1 MNNSFITKLTVS
13 VVTVAALLAFLA
25 PVKDESNN
33 GGDDFNYG
41 ISTYADDETT
51 FDGIKDR

>member
-25 PVKDESNN
+25 PVTDESDK
-33 GGDDFNYG
+33 GVAAANYS
-41 ISTYADDETT
+41 ITTCADDDET
-51 FDGIKDR
+51 FDSIKNK

>member
-25 PVKDESNN
+25 PVKDNSDN
-33 GGDDFNYG
+33 GGNDFNYG
-41 ISTYADDETT
+41 ISTYADDDFE
-51 FDGIKDR
+51 FEIIKSE

>member
-1 MNNSFITKLTVS
+1 MNNSFIAKLTVS

-25 PVKDESNN
+25 PVKDDSNK

-41 ISTYADDETT
+41 ISTYADDDDT
-51 FDGIKDR
+51 FDFIKER

>member
-25 PVKDESNN
+25 PVTDESNKD
-33 GGDDFNYG
+33 GAAANYS
-41 ISTYADDETT
+41 ISTCADDDEILD
-51 FDGIKDR
+51 FMKNE

>member
-13 VVTVAALLAFLA
+13 VVTVVALLAFLA
-25 PVKDESNN
+25 PAKDNNNN

-41 ISTYADDETT
+41 ISTYSDNDDE
-51 FDGIKDR
+51 FDLIKYK

>member
-13 VVTVAALLAFLA
+13 VVTVAALFAFLV
-25 PVKDESNN
+25 PVKGESNN

-41 ISTYADDETT
+41 ISTYADDEFE
-51 FDGIKDR
+51 FDFIKNK

>member
-25 PVKDESNN
+25 PVKDNNNN

-41 ISTYADDETT
+41 ISTYSDNDDE
-51 FDGIKDR
+51 FDLIKYK